1 MRHFKCLDH
10 LKQLSPDDPAFPIVE
25 GLVKTCIV
33 PYDLPGQPYRAED
46 EGWIV
51 LIEEQDAHGPLTDIW
66 EDWGLVDLPWEG
78 IMKVGA
84 FFQAIFLANNEF
96 GIVFVIPDAPWVNGK
111 LRKVIEKYLDP

>member
-25 GLVKTCIV
+25 GL
-33 PYDLPGQPYRAED
+33 PEQPYRPED

-78 IMKVGA
+78 ILKVGA

-96 GIVFVIPDAPWVNGK
+96 GLVFVIPDAPWVNGK
-111 LRKVIEKYLDP
+111 LREVIEKYLDP